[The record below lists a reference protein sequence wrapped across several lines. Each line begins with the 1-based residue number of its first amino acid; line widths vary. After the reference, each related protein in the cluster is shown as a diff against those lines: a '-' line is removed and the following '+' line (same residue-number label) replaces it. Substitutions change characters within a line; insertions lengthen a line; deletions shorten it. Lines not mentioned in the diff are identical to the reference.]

1 MTINPIP
8 AAAST
13 PLSQLPPQ
21 YPADIKGLPDPE
33 KKPDGWHQFPHAAK
47 AYLTLEHRFRRRPD
61 VLVAGRGYLCETAA
75 ERSNYI
81 VPDCIIASGV
91 NPVAIRDQRN
101 AYVIS
106 EVGKPPEFVLEVA
119 SIKTARY
126 DCTVKPGRYARWG
139 IAEYWRFDRT
149 GGQLHD
155 APLAGDRLAGGAYAP
170 IPLTTGAD
178 GALWGYSEVLGLC
191 LCWDSGR
198 LRFYD
203 PARADF
209 LPDLAESRDRAEA
222 AEARADADEA
232 RANAAAAR
240 ADAAEAE
247 LRRLRRDASE

>member
-8 AAAST
+8 AAAHT
-13 PLSQLPPQ
+13 PLSQLPPR

-33 KKPDGWHQFPHAAK
+33 KKPDGWHQFPHAAR
-47 AYLTLEHRFRRRPD
+47 AFSILEHRFRRRPD

-75 ERSNYI
+75 ERSDYI
-81 VPDCIIASGV
+81 VPDCIIAFGV

-126 DCTVKPGRYARWG
+126 DCTVKPVRYARWG

-155 APLAGDRLAGGAYAP
+155 APLAGDRLAGSGYAP
-170 IPLTTGAD
+170 IPLITGAD
-178 GALWGYSEVLGLC
+178 GALWGYSEVLRLC

-203 PARADF
+203 PADGDF
-209 LPDLAESRDRAEA
+209 LPDLGEA
-222 AEARADADEA
+222 KARAKAATAA
-232 RANAAAAR
+232 RAAIEAR

-247 LRRLRRDASE
+247 LRRLRRDAPE

>member
-1 MTINPIP
+1 MTINRIP
-8 AAAST
+8 AAAPT
-13 PLSQLPPQ
+13 PLSQLPPR

-33 KKPDGWHQFPHAAK
+33 KKPDGLHQFPHAAR

-75 ERSNYI
+75 ERSDYI
-81 VPDCIIASGV
+81 VPDCIIAFGV

-149 GGQLHD
+149 GGRLHD

-191 LCWDSGR
+191 LCWNSGR

-203 PARADF
+203 PEDGDF
-209 LPDLAESRDRAEA
+209 LPDLG
-222 AEARADADEA
+222 EARAQRDAA
-232 RANAAAAR
+232 VAAR
-240 ADAAEAE
+240 AAMSAARAAAAEAE
-247 LRRLRRDASE
+247 LWQRRDAPE